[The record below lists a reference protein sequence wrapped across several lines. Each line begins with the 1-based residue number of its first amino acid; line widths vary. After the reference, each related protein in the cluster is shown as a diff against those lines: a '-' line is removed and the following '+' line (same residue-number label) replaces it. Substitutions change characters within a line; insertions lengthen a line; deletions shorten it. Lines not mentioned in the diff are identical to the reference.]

1 MTYKTRFKELEKVLK
16 HIINLDDE
24 IITNHLDEMDDNE
37 FYQRLLDER
46 NYYTSVVNMMKI
58 AEESETK
65 DEFYDTL
72 ADLSYISERID

>member
-1 MTYKTRFKELEKVLK
+1 MTYKTRFKELEKILK
-16 HIINLDDE
+16 DIIKRDDE

-65 DEFYDTL
+65 KEFYQSL
-72 ADLSYISERID
+72 IEESYINERND

>member
-16 HIINLDDE
+16 HIITQDDE
-24 IITNHLDEMDDNE
+24 IITNHLEELENNG

-46 NYYTSVVNMMKI
+46 NYYTSVINMMQI
-58 AEESETK
+58 AEESESK
-65 DEFYDTL
+65 EDFYDTL